1 MCILRFADVKAR
13 ARMMA
18 AVFLMQPLGQLTAAW
33 VGWVVLVGL
42 VRKRGLYS
50 LEDNSIPQNDNERI
64 LILSTIDSIW
74 RCVIGVGAFPAL
86 VAIIYR
92 ISIPESPRYTMD
104 VERDGKRAVLDIRRH
119 RDISNDQIANSA
131 TARQDA
137 IDEIIRIGPDGNP
150 ARREIEKPNYF
161 TLPEVKNFLFTEGNW
176 RYLAA
181 TSLCWFFLDFAFYG
195 LGINNPRQLAAI
207 WASTPFNFTA
217 LHDWR
222 NMTTP
227 SFCQLPN
234 SQQIALTPNHTYDWQ
249 NPFDPDSDMYLEL
262 FSNAKQYIITISCGS
277 MGGSIVLLLLGDRVS
292 RRKWLMYSFLIL
304 AASFACTAIVLQHVE
319 LTDRHSAT
327 IVFYVFCQFFFNFGA
342 F

>member
-1 MCILRFADVKAR
+1 
-13 ARMMA
+13 
-18 AVFLMQPLGQLTAAW
+18 
-33 VGWVVLVGL
+33 
-42 VRKRGLYS
+42 
-50 LEDNSIPQNDNERI
+50 
-64 LILSTIDSIW
+64 
-74 RCVIGVGAFPAL
+74 
-86 VAIIYR
+86 
-92 ISIPESPRYTMD
+92 MD
-104 VERDGKRAVLDIRRH
+104 VERDGKQAVLDIRRH
-119 RDISNDQIANSA
+119 RDLSNDQRA
-131 TARQDA
+131 TSRQDA
-137 IDEIIRIGPDGNP
+137 IDEITRIGPDGNP
-150 ARREIEKPNYF
+150 ARGEIEKLNYF
-161 TLPEVKNFLFTEGNW
+161 TWLEVKNFLFTEGNW

-181 TSLCWFFLDFAFYG
+181 TSLCWFLLDFAFYG

-234 SQQIALTPNHTYDWQ
+234 SQQIALTLNHTYDWQ
-249 NPFDPDSDMYLEL
+249 NPFDPDSDMYWEL

-277 MGGSIVLLLLGDRVS
+277 MGGSIVLLLLGDRIS

-304 AASFACTAIVLQHVE
+304 AASFATTAIVLQHVE

-327 IVFYVFCQFFFNFGA
+327 IVFYVICQFFFNFGV